1 MNTAN
6 LPNLFTPITIGQ
18 RTIRN
23 RIVFLPHATG
33 LGIEGLPSEAHA
45 AYYARRAEGGVGMI
59 IQEATPVHVA
69 SLGRPT
75 HVKGYDP
82 RVAAPMRKI
91 SDAVHKGGAM
101 MLAQISHRGLGAMP
115 MFSGMAVWAPSP
127 SRSPHTGEIAHAL
140 TLGDIKEVVA
150 GFVQTARNCIEGG
163 YDGVE
168 VHATHGHLL
177 NSFISSKL
185 NWRRDAYGGPIENRM
200 RLLLEVLEALRKL
213 PLGIL
218 GIRIGQPAWNT
229 GPDADDAPKIIR
241 AIEPL
246 VDYISVTG
254 GTQATKHLN
263 MGDFYSK
270 PGYMLELARQVKSI
284 TKHPVIAAGRLSNP
298 ELAAQVLEQN
308 MADMVGMARGLIC
321 DPEWARKVEAKT
333 TDTIRPCIACN
344 NCVERI
350 DTGVTIGCLFNPRTG
365 RESQLPLVPAKSAVA
380 GKRVLVVGGG
390 PAGMQAALRASEHG
404 MRVTLVEA
412 GSTLGGQMSL
422 AASVPGRDAFAT
434 VNDYL
439 QRELKRSGAEVVLNK
454 RLDANAPELS
464 GYDGVIV
471 TTGTVFRPLPDN
483 AAIGVAR
490 IRAEEI
496 VANPGLAKDQR
507 ASAKGTGASAT
518 RVIVH
523 IEDGMPAGPGAAEL
537 LLTQGM
543 EVHIVTGG
551 AEVGASLPH
560 ANRQMLM
567 ARLLDLPFKW
577 HFHSTLVSVSA
588 TGEAVISTRGQA
600 ETRVQGIDLVVHAI
614 SGSANSELLESLDA
628 AGNLP
633 LAAAGDCVAPRN
645 IFAAVREG
653 FDAADHLVNTLS
665 RTN

>member
-1 MNTAN
+1 MTTAS
-6 LPNLFTPITIGQ
+6 LPNLFTPIIIGQ

-33 LGIEGLPSEAHA
+33 LGIEGLPSAAHA

-59 IQEATPVHVA
+59 VQEATPVHVA

-82 RVAAPMRKI
+82 RVAAPMRQI

-140 TLGDIKEVVA
+140 TQPDLKEVVA

-185 NWRRDAYGGPIENRM
+185 NWRRDAYGGSIENRM
-200 RLLLEVLEALRKL
+200 RLLMEVLEALRKL

-241 AIEPL
+241 AIEPF

-254 GTQATKHLN
+254 GTQETKHLN

-284 TKHPVIAAGRLSNP
+284 TKRPVIAAGRLGDP

-321 DPEWARKVEAKT
+321 DPEWARKVETKSAE
-333 TDTIRPCIACN
+333 TIRPCIACN

-365 RESQLPLVPAKSAVA
+365 REAHLPLVPMKSPGA

-390 PAGMQAALRASEHG
+390 PAGMQAALRATERG

-412 GSTLGGQMSL
+412 SGQLGGQMAL

-434 VNDYL
+434 VSDYL
-439 QRELKRSGAEVVLNK
+439 QRELTRSGAEVVLNK
-454 RLDANAPELS
+454 RLDANAPEIS
-464 GYDGVIV
+464 SYDGVIV
-471 TTGTVFRPLPDN
+471 ATGAVFGALPDKPGI
-483 AAIGVAR
+483 AVAR
-490 IRAEEI
+490 VRAEAI
-496 VANPGLAKDQR
+496 VANPDSTKGKR
-507 ASAKGTGASAT
+507 A
-518 RVIVH
+518 IVH
-523 IEDGMPAGPGAAEL
+523 IEDGMPAGPGAAEIL
-537 LLTQGM
+537 LSQGV

-551 AEVGASLPH
+551 AELGASLPH

-588 TGEAVISTRGQA
+588 TGEAVVATRGQEPTHIA
-600 ETRVQGIDLVVHAI
+600 GIDFVVHAI
-614 SGSANSELLESLDA
+614 SGSANTELLENLDA
-628 AGNLP
+628 ASNIKLTS
-633 LAAAGDCVAPRN
+633 AGDCVAPRN

-653 FDAADHLVNTLS
+653 FDAADQLVSALS
-665 RTN
+665 GTN